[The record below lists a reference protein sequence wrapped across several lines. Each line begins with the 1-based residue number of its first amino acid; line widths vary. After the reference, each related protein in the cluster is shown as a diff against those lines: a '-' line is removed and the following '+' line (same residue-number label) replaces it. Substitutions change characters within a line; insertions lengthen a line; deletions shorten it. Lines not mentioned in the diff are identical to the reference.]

1 MASRGDSLRVN
12 AWAESVRVQVLH
24 PGDVALGR
32 LGDRLETLL
41 GSCVAIILTD
51 PRRTVATMCHIVHS
65 GTAPAG
71 ERGAATSHAEPALA
85 AMFDM
90 LQGCGISPQL
100 CEAYLYG
107 GGNMFPSLFKQAHVG
122 QSNTEWAV
130 RALTDLGIPLLVK
143 DTGGTAFRR
152 VTCTVGPGAPD
163 VRLGK
168 A

>member
-1 MASRGDSLRVN
+1 MQEGRFKAPAEPAMAT
-12 AWAESVRVQVLH
+12 VLH

-41 GSCVAIILTD
+41 GSCVSIILTD
-51 PRRTVATMCHIVHS
+51 PRRTVAAMCHIVHS
-65 GTAPAG
+65 GTAPVD
-71 ERGAATSHAEPALA
+71 ERGAETTHAEPALA

-107 GGNMFPSLFKQAHVG
+107 GGNMFPSLFKESHVG
-122 QSNTEWAV
+122 ADNTEWA
-130 RALTDLGIPLLVK
+130 RQALADLGIPLRGQ

-152 VTCTVGPGAPD
+152 ITWTVGPGAPE
-163 VRLGK
+163 VRLGET
-168 A
+168 